1 MKKRILIVE
10 KEFLKGEYAMDS
22 FFAFNINAVN
32 NFLYMISSNLW
43 FFLIIFGAIG
53 TIILLLKEEVDT
65 AVREEQN
72 II

>member
-1 MKKRILIVE
+1 MKNRTLIIGNIIW
-10 KEFLKGEYAMDS
+10 KGEYKMDS

-53 TIILLLKEEVDT
+53 TIVLLLKEEVDT